1 MSSLL
6 SDYMQMEQQL
16 KQLQS
21 ELDKLQN
28 DDRLKAELEFKDK
41 LEALMREYG
50 KSAADV
56 IALLDPKPAATSAR
70 SAAPSPAGG
79 GARRKRKLKIYKNPH
94 TGEVVETRGGNQKT
108 LKAWK
113 DQHGS
118 ETVESWLVRVEE

>member
-6 SDYMQMEQQL
+6 SNYMQMEQQL

-28 DDRLKAELEFKDK
+28 DDRLKAELEFKEK
-41 LEALMREYG
+41 LESLMREFD

-56 IALLDPKPAATSAR
+56 IALLDPKPAAASR
-70 SAAPSPAGG
+70 STAAAPTTG
-79 GARRKRKLKIYKNPH
+79 GARRKRKLKIYKNPN

-113 DQHGS
+113 DEHGS
-118 ETVESWLVRVEE
+118 DTVESWLVRVEE